1 MSDSKN
7 QIPEELNQIWKDHND
22 ARNAC
27 FKWGK
32 KNGISMYIVRS
43 TLTGK
48 KRKMQL
54 GCKHFGQPANKEV
67 CYNKEDHQSS
77 QDPKSFVANDKGEI
91 INATDPKNNNKERQT
106 FSQRIGCKFLI
117 VFRPVHAQS
126 QQWRVVS
133 FYGGEHSHQFVQ
145 ELSTYPMLCRLDD
158 DEKIVINM
166 IKSHPTNNSII
177 SFLAAKSKIVDP
189 KDITNLRQTIFNN
202 DPDHTMF
209 KLISKLQEKGYKV
222 KWQSKQEGDKR
233 FLLLLFFAH
242 QSAIDLAHKFSE
254 VIVMDATYKTNR
266 HRLPF
271 VNIVGTGNISYPRL
285 KTFCIAGGWV
295 LQETNESY
303 EWVVTQLWDTVWPS
317 HQLISP
323 QTFVT
328 DNESALDDYENLEK
342 AVNFLMTDQYVDQ
355 LSGMSVIPDHLL
367 ENKAIDKYKEIAQK
381 ARKPEDVI
389 KYLDEKLEVREKWV
403 GTDIAYVKHF
413 GNNSTN
419 RVEGSHANLKSSIQ
433 SSSANLYSVFEQ
445 IDKYYRLKNLAWKRQ
460 HDKESLD
467 VDPHFPED
475 HKERLAQ
482 LERNISKFAFYSIRN
497 ELKHRNIIKTDI
509 CRCAIKVHYNI
520 SCCHML
526 PSIGTIPL
534 SLVPRRWHLY
544 PERTVPEENIT
555 RNNNDIIAVTE
566 PYVLPSIEDEIN
578 DELAR
583 ITGLLYQ
590 YPNQQQR
597 TTLLHRLRAI
607 SDDLFLDIE
616 ELQQPKTLAKRGDGK
631 SQKTNSKKRNLIEL
645 EHQDLESKKKAKTA
659 FGRES
664 AEIWEGKQ
672 DTLDNTQPTNQLPP
686 TPSIKLRIAPNLNLV
701 TDLISPFAVETV
713 HNPAADGNCGF
724 RALAFKLFGILNPQE
739 NQWFCAPEC
748 TQIAAHIF
756 QTPVALFDGF
766 QFNMYI
772 PLRVNPLDAKRT
784 HPIVLQLKNNH
795 IILIKIKPGLHIQW
809 PILYPEPR
817 GHKEEVLTADLWY
830 DIFKDV
836 FDRSIKILPEFATI
850 PDNTDI
856 SSIHS
861 SDSETAV
868 DLTI

>member
-1 MSDSKN
+1 
-7 QIPEELNQIWKDHND
+7 
-22 ARNAC
+22 
-27 FKWGK
+27 
-32 KNGISMYIVRS
+32 
-43 TLTGK
+43 
-48 KRKMQL
+48 
-54 GCKHFGQPANKEV
+54 
-67 CYNKEDHQSS
+67 
-77 QDPKSFVANDKGEI
+77 
-91 INATDPKNNNKERQT
+91 
-106 FSQRIGCKFLI
+106 
-117 VFRPVHAQS
+117 
-126 QQWRVVS
+126 
-133 FYGGEHSHQFVQ
+133 
-145 ELSTYPMLCRLDD
+145 
-158 DEKIVINM
+158 
-166 IKSHPTNNSII
+166 
-177 SFLAAKSKIVDP
+177 
-189 KDITNLRQTIFNN
+189 
-202 DPDHTMF
+202 
-209 KLISKLQEKGYKV
+209 
-222 KWQSKQEGDKR
+222 
-233 FLLLLFFAH
+233 
-242 QSAIDLAHKFSE
+242 
-254 VIVMDATYKTNR
+254 
-266 HRLPF
+266 
-271 VNIVGTGNISYPRL
+271 
-285 KTFCIAGGWV
+285 
-295 LQETNESY
+295 
-303 EWVVTQLWDTVWPS
+303 
-317 HQLISP
+317 
-323 QTFVT
+323 
-328 DNESALDDYENLEK
+328 
-342 AVNFLMTDQYVDQ
+342 MTDQYVDQ

-433 SSSANLYSVFEQ
+433 SSSGNLYSVFEQ
-445 IDKYYRLKNLAWKRQ
+445 IDEYYRLKNLAWKRQ

-467 VDPHFPED
+467 VDPHLPED

-509 CRCAIKVHYNI
+509 CRCAIKAHYNI
-520 SCCHML
+520 PCCHML

-544 PERTVPEENIT
+544 PERTAPEENIT
-555 RNNNDIIAVTE
+555 RNNNDIIA
-566 PYVLPSIEDEIN
+566 
-578 DELAR
+578 
-583 ITGLLYQ
+583 
-590 YPNQQQR
+590 QR

-631 SQKTNSKKRNLIEL
+631 SQKTNSKKRDLIEL

-659 FGRES
+659 FGHES

-686 TPSIKLRIAPNLNLV
+686 TPSIKLRIVPNLNLV

-724 RALAFKLFGILNPQE
+724 RALAFELFGSEDRYVDVKDTMLLHYLKNIDD

-748 TQIAAHIF
+748 TQIAADVF
-756 QTPVALFDGF
+756 QTPVALFNGF
-766 QFNMYI
+766 QSNMYI

-795 IILIKIKPGLHIQW
+795 IILIKIKPGSHIQW

-817 GHKEEVLTADLWY
+817 GHKEEVLTADPWY

-836 FDRSIKILPEFATI
+836 FDRSIKMLPEFATI

>member
-1 MSDSKN
+1 MPLI
-7 QIPEELNQIWKDHND
+7 Q
-22 ARNAC
+22 
-27 FKWGK
+27 
-32 KNGISMYIVRS
+32 
-43 TLTGK
+43 
-48 KRKMQL
+48 
-54 GCKHFGQPANKEV
+54 
-67 CYNKEDHQSS
+67 
-77 QDPKSFVANDKGEI
+77 
-91 INATDPKNNNKERQT
+91 KNNNKERQT
-106 FSQRIGCKFLI
+106 FSQRIGRKFLI
-117 VFRPVHAQS
+117 VFRSVHAQS

-145 ELSTYPMLCRLDD
+145 ELSTYPMLRRLDD
-158 DEKIVINM
+158 DVDEKIVINM
-166 IKSHPTNNSII
+166 IKSHATHNSII
-177 SFLAAKSKIVDP
+177 SFLAAKSKIVDS

-209 KLISKLQEKGYKV
+209 KLISKLQEKGYKHASSP
-222 KWQSKQEGDKR
+222 K
-233 FLLLLFFAH
+233 
-242 QSAIDLAHKFSE
+242 
-254 VIVMDATYKTNR
+254 
-266 HRLPF
+266 
-271 VNIVGTGNISYPRL
+271 L

-295 LQETNESY
+295 SQETNGSY

-317 HQLISP
+317 HQPVSS

-328 DNESALDDYENLEK
+328 DNEIHMRRNFRTKLRKFFDVKDDYENLEK

-389 KYLDEKLEVREKWV
+389 QYLYEKLKVREKWV

-433 SSSANLYSVFEQ
+433 SSSGNLYSVFEQ
-445 IDKYYRLKNLAWKRQ
+445 IDEYYRLKNLAWKRQ

-467 VDPHFPED
+467 VDPHLPQD
-475 HKERLAQ
+475 HKEHLAQ

-497 ELKHRNIIKTDI
+497 ELKPRNIIKTDI
-509 CRCAIKVHYNI
+509 CRCSIKAHYNI
-520 SCCHML
+520 PCCHML
-526 PSIGTIPL
+526 PSISTIPL
-534 SLVPRRWHLY
+534 SLVPRRWHFY
-544 PERTVPEENIT
+544 PERTAPEENIT
-555 RNNNDIIAVTE
+555 RNNNDIIA
-566 PYVLPSIEDEIN
+566 
-578 DELAR
+578 
-583 ITGLLYQ
+583 
-590 YPNQQQR
+590 QR
-597 TTLLHRLRAI
+597 TTFLHRLRAI

-631 SQKTNSKKRNLIEL
+631 SQKTNSKRDLIE
-645 EHQDLESKKKAKTA
+645 SNKKKTA

-672 DTLDNTQPTNQLPP
+672 DTLDNTQPTNQFPP
-686 TPSIKLRIAPNLNLV
+686 TPSIKLRIVPNLNLV
-701 TDLISPFAVETV
+701 TDLIPPFAVETII
-713 HNPAADGNCGF
+713 
-724 RALAFKLFGILNPQE
+724 K
-739 NQWFCAPEC
+739 WFCAPEC
-748 TQIAAHIF
+748 TQIASDVF

-766 QFNMYI
+766 QSNMYI

-795 IILIKIKPGLHIQW
+795 IILIKIKPGSHIQW

-817 GHKEEVLTADLWY
+817 GHKEEVLTADPWY

-836 FDRSIKILPEFATI
+836 FDRSIKILPEFTTI